1 MKPEES
7 VTVVADVEQDGV
19 KSEESVAVVSDV
31 EQGSVKPESVAEVTE
46 VEQGKEKE
54 EEQEG
59 LTLKAIAD
67 KLWNKLSLWSFMIKN
82 IPNMKNSNSIN
93 NE

>member
-1 MKPEES
+1 MGNSLDRIRMRDVKPEES

-59 LTLKAIAD
+59 LTLKAIAED
-67 KLWNKLSLWSFMIKN
+67 RKSVV
-82 IPNMKNSNSIN
+82 
-93 NE
+93 